1 MCKQKQVE
9 FLYTQPQVHDVTTP
23 TIFDGCPVLLHS
35 EPVHLQDKILR
46 KGFKVTSPGRGE
58 EGEVGDVG

>member
-1 MCKQKQVE
+1 M
-9 FLYTQPQVHDVTTP
+9 TTP